1 MAIIDF
7 TLEQA
12 KQLTDKLIQKRR
24 PPVEARDQVDL
35 SFRLDKQ
42 SIVVYEIR
50 EIWNQ
55 PGKKQEIHIAK
66 ATYVKARKIWK
77 IQWQKA
83 GGKWHSYTSLPEV
96 SNIADFLK
104 ELDKDPYSCF
114 WG

>member
-1 MAIIDF
+1 MAILDF

-12 KQLTDKLIQKRR
+12 KTLTDKLIQRRR

-35 SFRLDKQ
+35 AFRLEDQ

-55 PGKKQEIHIAK
+55 PGEMQEVNIAK
-66 ATYVKARKIWK
+66 AVFVRSRKVWK
-77 IQWQKA
+77 IQWQRA
-83 GGKWHSYTSLPEV
+83 SGKWNSYEPLPEV
-96 SNIADFLK
+96 NSIGEFLK
-104 ELDKDPYSCF
+104 ELDEDPHCCF